1 MLRKIDYQRIVSP
14 TERRM
19 QAGDAIVWRGDVGPR
34 GASSGIPYTFDT
46 STAMA
51 DPGAGLLRLNHA
63 STASATAIA
72 LDDTSAALGNPSV
85 AAWLSAMA
93 LSTNAVKGTLTLVA
107 RDTPSIFAI
116 YHVAAVSADVGW
128 KQADVTYVDGAGVFT
143 AGLACQVMFDR
154 DGNAGVD
161 GDVYA
166 TAGDVAAILGADSG
180 FQSLVAGAAGGGN
193 QQYVGAES
201 VESKSYVPGGL
212 KRLTSGANVGAL
224 QIKLPLTT
232 ADTGQW
238 VTFWI
243 DCYNYS
249 PQASCSFLIS
259 AYIYVNAGSPTWVSP
274 TVRQIGGDRR
284 HPVTLGNDGTNRCIQ
299 IGDLTYN
306 WGYPIFRVRDVSG
319 NTGANWTTLTTTAW
333 VLTVTA
339 SALAS
344 VYQTVYDG
352 VGGAIADN
360 GALGNDTTTNLN
372 DHVKFGGFWNK
383 HFYTGAPNLP
393 SAGLWQVEY
402 QRSSDTYGVQVAW
415 PGYNNTSA
423 PQIRRVTAGTWGS
436 WKALAWADDPISDDR
451 LSFTVS
457 AFAKNV
463 LDDPDASTWRATVG
477 AISQADGDAR
487 WAKLSGAAF
496 TGAVSMAS
504 SLDVTG
510 TFWGHGACHFGYGT
524 AGAALVYVGYNRSA
538 AGQATLFLYA
548 DNAAPTSPSATIARS
563 AGTNAAFTITQTGTG
578 GINLVPGSGGLKRDG
593 YTILDIN
600 NRPDGTQALALAG
613 ADASQRSWK
622 ATDLKDAARHW
633 ARVLPDFVAVTEAGA
648 TGDGSTLETAT
659 IQAVI
664 DSMSKGTV
672 FLPPGSYL
680 VDSLVLKEGVALRGA
695 PGGSSILKANS
706 NAINL
711 LTMSASSGTKAHVD
725 IADLKF
731 NGNGKTNV
739 TAVYLDGAS
748 SGNRISY
755 VKLAKLHVI
764 DCNEGLHLFYCANNT
779 IDDCFVTGTAFGV
792 HLHMCADT
800 DVFGTK
806 VQNGSNAGFY
816 IAGGAGAYD
825 EGVRLIGCS
834 TNGQQIGLWVNGQ
847 DWGIANGCSFTTS
860 AGGSGIFQSATNWSI
875 TGSEFAVAGGTPA
888 AAGINIDSSCS
899 DFTVTGNKIQLCTY
913 GIFSAGARINV
924 IGNALKANSNV
935 DIYLNATTKSVI
947 NNNICDSTG
956 VAWSILE
963 AGAADYNNAQGNTG
977 NGLFTKVGTN
987 SQFANNLTY

>member
-116 YHVAAVSADVGW
+116 YHVAAVSADAGW
-128 KQADVTYVDGAGVFT
+128 KRADVTYVDGAGVFT

-193 QQYVGAES
+193 QQYVGAEN

-212 KRLTSGANVGAL
+212 KRLTGATNVGAL

-232 ADTGQW
+232 ATTGQW
-238 VTFWI
+238 VIFWV

-274 TVRQIGGDRR
+274 TVRQFGGDRR

-306 WGYPIFRVRDVSG
+306 WGYPIFRVRDISG
-319 NTGANWTTLTTTAW
+319 NLGPNWTTLTTTAW

-339 SALAS
+339 SALS
-344 VYQTVYDG
+344 NIYQTIYDG
-352 VGGAIADN
+352 SSSGVAEVGSSNDITSDLN
-360 GALGNDTTTNLN
+360 AL
-372 DHVKFGGFWNK
+372 VKFGGFWNK
-383 HFYTGAPNLP
+383 LLETGASNLP
-393 SAGLWQVEY
+393 VAGGWNVEY
-402 QRSSDTYGVQVAW
+402 HRSSDTYGTQIAW
-415 PGYNNTSA
+415 PGYSNANA
-423 PQIRRVTAGTWGS
+423 PYLRRMNGGTWSS
-436 WKALAWADDPISDDR
+436 WKALAWADDYVPKAGG
-451 LSFTVS
+451 T
-457 AFAKNV
+457 FA
-463 LDDPDASTWRATVG
+463 
-477 AISQADGDAR
+477 
-487 WAKLSGAAF
+487 
-496 TGAVSMAS
+496 GAVSINTT
-504 SLDVTG
+504 LTVTG
-510 TFWGHGACHFGYGT
+510 SLYAAGVTNHLGYQANSDVG
-524 AGAALVYVGYNRSA
+524 VYLGYNRSA
-538 AGQATLFLYA
+538 AGQASFYLYA
-548 DNAAPTSPSATIARS
+548 DNTAPTTPSTSIARS

-578 GINLVPGSGGLKRDG
+578 GINLVPGSGGLRRDG
-593 YTILDIN
+593 NTVLDAN
-600 NRPDGTQALALAG
+600 NRPDGTQALAQAGVDTSLRTWAATHLFDAVVAHGPSQGTQALALAG

-633 ARVLPDFVAVTEAGA
+633 ARVQSDFVAVTEAGA

-711 LTMSASSGTKAHVD
+711 LTMSAASGTKTHVD

-779 IDDCFVTGTAFGV
+779 IDDCFVTGTAYGV
-792 HLHMCADT
+792 HLDMCADS
-800 DVFGTK
+800 DVFKTK

-816 IAGGAGAYD
+816 IVGGAGAYD

-913 GIFSAGARINV
+913 GIISAGTRIG
-924 IGNALKANSNV
+924 ITGNAFKANSNV
-935 DIYLNATTKSVI
+935 DIYLNGATKSAI
-947 NNNICDSTG
+947 NGNVCDSTG